1 MNPYQA
7 YFCFNQA
14 PFSISPNPN
23 CWFMSQQHLNALKQL
38 VTGLEDH
45 NDGFVLLTGEVGTGK
60 TTLCRRVVEDLGQN
74 YRVAFLMHPFLEA
87 DTLLVTLAEA
97 FGFHIDDNETP
108 NQQLRRFTHWLNSE
122 HQCQRQVIIVLDE
135 AQNLHFDV
143 LEALRLLTNIET
155 HSQPHAQRL
164 KPQQFQEPQQLQQS
178 RLQIVLVGQPELL
191 EVLNNPRLRQLN
203 QRVTT
208 RCHLS
213 TLGYKDVAEYVRY
226 RLYSA
231 GGSQEVFTNSA
242 LKILAWIS
250 KGTPRVINL
259 LCDQALVFACEKGVT
274 QVGVLEILAAYQIRV
289 KGRPMFFGKSSLHTT
304 STKLPFVIGQSSRY
318 KSAYKLTFLGV
329 SLFISL
335 FMFLFFK
342 VDDES
347 TLNDNAII
355 ALANDSN
362 TVNTHQAQHG
372 QPTSNVAEIPI
383 LAHTRLTNSDDVQ
396 DYLPLLSKF
405 WNFPV
410 KQGRCDALSQLG
422 LRCWALQDS
431 IETVLS
437 LNLPALL
444 SVEEAGTGTVWLLE
458 KRQGDKAVLS
468 NTQGETFERS
478 VSQLTAH
485 YQHQAL
491 VVWQPPSGYNA
502 PLKRGQ
508 RRSWVPELRA
518 LLEEQSLRSSAE
530 VNSDWE
536 IIRPSSQSKASE
548 VSDVQQ
554 YDWLLENEVKHFQ
567 QKNHLQVDGIVGP
580 KTWIYLHNHQRIP
593 TLTER

>member
-1 MNPYQA
+1 
-7 YFCFNQA
+7 
-14 PFSISPNPN
+14 
-23 CWFMSQQHLNALKQL
+23 MSQQHLNALKQL

-87 DTLLVTLAEA
+87 DTLLVCLAEA
-97 FGFHIDDNETP
+97 FGFHIDDKQTP
-108 NQQLRRFTHWLNSE
+108 NQQLKCFTDWLRSE

-143 LEALRLLTNIET
+143 LESLRLLTNIET
-155 HSQPHAQRL
+155 DTQRNLQQQLLNSQEPEETHKPAESQKL
-164 KPQQFQEPQQLQQS
+164 QQPQQP

-231 GGSQEVFTNSA
+231 GGSQEVFTHSA
-242 LKILAWIS
+242 LKMLAWIS

-259 LCDQALVFACEKGVT
+259 LCDQALVFACEKGVI

-289 KGRPMFFGKSSLHTT
+289 KGKSVFFGQSLSHRA
-304 STKLPFVIGQSSRY
+304 STQLPFVIGQSNRN
-318 KSAYKLTFLGV
+318 KSPYRLVFLC
-329 SLFISL
+329 LFFFISL

-342 VDDES
+342 VENES
-347 TLNDNAII
+347 TINDSSIM
-355 ALANDSN
+355 ALANHAT
-362 TVNTHQAQHG
+362 TVNVPQEQQS
-372 QPTSNVAEIPI
+372 QPTAKVTEIPKRARI
-383 LAHTRLTNSDDVQ
+383 QPTHSDDVQ

-405 WNFPV
+405 WNFPQE
-410 KQGRCDALSQLG
+410 QGRCDTLSQLG

-431 IETVLS
+431 IETVMS

-444 SVEEAGTGTVWLLE
+444 SIEDSGRGIVWLFE
-458 KRQGDKAVLS
+458 SRQGNRALLS
-468 NTQGETFERS
+468 NTDGKVFERS
-478 VSQLTAH
+478 LSQLKAQ

-508 RRSWVPELRA
+508 SRTWVPELRA

-536 IIRPSSQSKASE
+536 IIRPSSQSTASHI
-548 VSDVQQ
+548 SDVQL
-554 YDWLLENEVKHFQ
+554 YDWLLENQVKHFQ
-567 QKNHLQVDGIVGP
+567 KQNNLQVDGIVGP
-580 KTWIYLHNHQRIP
+580 KTWIYLHNHQRIA